1 MLSEVQYDAIKLLV
15 DGQKV
20 AKVAR
25 EVKVSRQTLYNW
37 MSNEEFMQGI
47 DKYKSELIKTA
58 NNKILSNVDKLTDNL
73 IDLAENST
81 DQRVKLQAIKYL
93 LDRSLGIPT
102 VAKEENVIDDSNK
115 VNDNNTLKKELD
127 DIKKL
132 KVVNFKEP

>member
-115 VNDNNTLKKELD
+115 LNDNNTLKKELD